1 MLPAMRERLMR
12 LARSRLEARLRAR
25 GYSQAAA
32 DDAVRALRESLGA
45 RAGAARRRRAVIR
58 GSQIVALAPGRVEL
72 LPLEIPLAG
81 PHEVTIELLASVVSP
96 GTERAQYLR
105 LPNAQV
111 GFPYRPGYSGAGR
124 VVAVGGKVSGIR
136 DGDLVAVPRV
146 PHASVATVAAA
157 RVYPLPRG
165 VRAEDAALVYLAMIS
180 GYGVRRAA
188 LSSDTAFGVVGYGTI
203 GALAQRLASV
213 RGAGPATVIA
223 ASTRREQLASAGG
236 AAFVVGDPEGLELP
250 VVIEATGDP
259 AAFATAVA
267 AAAPGGRIV
276 LLGSPRGTSELPFDE
291 LRRKRL
297 ELVGAHISAL
307 AAEARRD
314 GGDPF
319 RELAEDFLQ
328 ALAASR
334 IDVADLVNVVVDPR
348 EAGSFY
354 RRLAT
359 DGSVLGARFDWSLV
373 PDAERSRR
381 GGLLSRPRLPLDGF
395 EPDSVA
401 LPAPDVAPPPC
412 VHVRGPSFRVGLLGC
427 GEIGAQNARAIAAA
441 EGVELTACF
450 DPVETLAQDV
460 SARFGGRPCR
470 TPDELFA
477 SQLDAVLV
485 ATPHHLHAPLA
496 LDAIAAGLHVMVE
509 KPLALNVAE
518 AEQIVRAAAS
528 ADVLLSTCFPYRY
541 EAHVA
546 AARRLVAAGAVGDA
560 NGVLV
565 NYASDKP
572 PSYWLGGFS
581 GRAVAPWRASRSKAG
596 GGVVIMN
603 LCHYL
608 DFVRYVGGLEAQTV
622 VGSVDRSGGDAVED
636 TAAAAITYTNGAV
649 GSVFGSSAVRGAAF
663 SEFRLWGD
671 AGQVLLEPRARVYTL
686 RAVEGVTPGR
696 WHELPP
702 PGPEDVRAVY
712 VERFAAAVHSGSPPD
727 ISGEDGLAV
736 QAIMDALYESAARGE
751 AVRPEDLLP
760 VAT

>member
-1 MLPAMRERLMR
+1 MLSAMRERLMR

-25 GYSQAAA
+25 GHSQAAA
-32 DDAVRALRESLGA
+32 DEAVRALRESLGA

-72 LPLEIPLAG
+72 LPLEIAPAG
-81 PHEVTIELLASVVSP
+81 PHEVTVDLLATAVSP

-111 GFPYRPGYSGAGR
+111 AFPYRPGYSGAGR
-124 VVAVGGKVSGIR
+124 VTAVGGKVSGIR
-136 DGDLVAVPRV
+136 AGDLVAVPRV
-146 PHASVATVAAA
+146 PHASVVTVAAA
-157 RVYPLPRG
+157 SVYPLPHG
-165 VRAEDAALVYLAMIS
+165 VRVEDAAFVYLAMIG

-188 LSSDTAFGVVGYGTI
+188 LDSDTAFGVVGYGTI
-203 GALAQRLASV
+203 GALAQRLASI

-223 ASTRREQLASAGG
+223 ASPKREELAHAAG
-236 AAFVVGDPEGLELP
+236 AAFVLGDPERLELP

-267 AAAPGGRIV
+267 AAAPGGRVV

-291 LRRKRL
+291 IRRKRL

-307 AAEARRD
+307 ATEARRD

-319 RELAEDFLQ
+319 RELAEEFLQ

-334 IDVADLVNVVVDPR
+334 IDVAELVNVVADPR
-348 EAGSFY
+348 EAGGFY

-359 DGSVLGARFDWSLV
+359 DESVLGARFDWTLV
-373 PDAERSRR
+373 PDAERSSQ

-395 EPDSVA
+395 APDSVA
-401 LPAPDVAPPPC
+401 LPAPDLAPPPR
-412 VHVRGPSFRVGLLGC
+412 VRVRGTPFRVGLLGC
-427 GEIGAQNARAIAAA
+427 GEIGAQNARAIADA
-441 EGVELTACF
+441 EGVDLAASF
-450 DPVETLAQDV
+450 DPVETLARDV
-460 SARFGGRPCR
+460 SARFGGRACR

-477 SQLDAVLV
+477 AQLDAVLV

-496 LDAIAAGLHVMVE
+496 LAAIAAGLHVMVE

-518 AEQIVRAAAS
+518 ANQIVLAAA
-528 ADVLLSTCFPYRY
+528 AAGVLLSTCFPYRY

-546 AARRLVAAGAVGDA
+546 AAQRLVAAGALGDA
-560 NGVLV
+560 NGVLG

-581 GRAVAPWRASRSKAG
+581 GRAVAAWRASRSKAG

-608 DFVRYVGGLEAQTV
+608 DLVRYVGGLEAETV
-622 VGSVDRSGGDAVED
+622 VGSVDRSGDDAVED
-636 TAAAAITYTNGAV
+636 TAAAAITYANGAV

-663 SEFRLWGD
+663 SELRLWGD
-671 AGQVLLEPRARVYTL
+671 AGHVVLEPRARAYTL

-696 WHELPP
+696 WHELPA

-712 VERFAAAVHSGSPPD
+712 VERFAAAARDGSPPD
-727 ISGEDGLAV
+727 ISGQDGLAV

-751 AVRPEDLLP
+751 AVRPADLLP